1 MPGPDAGRVR
11 AGGGAGATVSA
22 IYTIGFTR
30 KTAEAFFALLRDA
43 GVETLVDVRLH
54 NRSQLSGFA
63 KRDDLAWF
71 ARELAGIEYVHLPD
85 LAPSQELFDAFKR
98 RRGSWEAFEQGLP
111 AAHGGAR
118 RSYERFDRELL
129 GRRPCF
135 LCSEAAPEHCHRR
148 LVAEALAATEPGLSG
163 RAPGV
168 TT

>member
-1 MPGPDAGRVR
+1 M
-11 AGGGAGATVSA
+11 SA
-22 IYTIGFTR
+22 IYTIGFTQ

-63 KRDDLAWF
+63 KRADLAWF

-85 LAPSQELFDAFKR
+85 LAPSQDLFDAFKR
-98 RRGSWEAFEQGLP
+98 RRGSWEAFEQGFGRLMEER
-111 AAHGGAR
+111 G
-118 RSYERFDRELL
+118 SYERFDRELL

-148 LVAEALAATEPGLSG
+148 LVAEALAATEPGRRVVHLE
-163 RAPGV
+163 
-168 TT
+168 